1 MPKPP
6 NPQTSKPPNFQTPKL
21 PNLYNA
27 FTFKLQNETVESE

>member
-6 NPQTSKPPNFQTPKL
+6 NLQTSKLLNIQTPKL
-21 PNLYNA
+21 PNPYNA